1 MTIAHP
7 LPIHHLDDATII
19 AYAAGTSGEAHG
31 FAVATHLAYCDA
43 CRSAVRQAESLGGS
57 LLMQQEEKAVTDTCR
72 SATLA
77 SLDAITSAHPVK
89 LRPSANNAS
98 GIPAVLCNLI
108 GNQTLDGLKWKT
120 KGPGLAS
127 FEIPLSSNNNT
138 HLQLLRI
145 GPGRK
150 MPEHGHGGEELT
162 VVLRGSYSDHTGRYG
177 VGDVADL
184 DEDVEHQPV
193 VDSDCACIC
202 LIATEAPT
210 RFKSFWARMLQPI
223 IGI

>member
-1 MTIAHP
+1 MTIN
-7 LPIHHLDDATII
+7 HHLDDATIL
-19 AYAAGTSGEAHG
+19 AHAAGTLGEAHG
-31 FAVATHLAYCDA
+31 FAVATHLAYCSQ
-43 CRSAVRQAESLGGS
+43 CRGAVRQAEKLGGS
-57 LLMQQEEKAVTDTCR
+57 LLLEQETKAVSNTCR

-77 SLDAITSAHPVK
+77 SLDAVIGVAATAKRKSADHQ
-89 LRPSANNAS
+89 S
-98 GIPAVLCNLI
+98 GIPAVLCNLL
-108 GNQTLDGLKWKT
+108 NNVTLDDLKWKT

-127 FEIPLSSNNNT
+127 FEIGLSQNNNT

-184 DEDVEHQPV
+184 DEDIEHQPTI
-193 VDSDCACIC
+193 DSDVACIC
-202 LIATEAPT
+202 LVATEAPT
-210 RFKSFWARMLQPI
+210 KFRSFWARLAQPF